1 VYATD
6 RKEGALTL
14 QVSGYL
20 WERSLVI
27 RDLET
32 GSLWSHL
39 LGKCMDGK
47 LKGETLEV
55 LPGVLT
61 TWKDWSQ
68 RHPETTVLAMSRTAQ
83 RFDVEVWKNPEKFV
97 YGVPLG
103 LGREAPAVTLPKLMK
118 SRVVAVRADGE
129 VVLVTFDLSKKCAQA
144 FDPTLDGE
152 ALVFSLNKDGRM
164 VDAASGST
172 WDLVSGQCLKGKWKG
187 RVLSGRPGIISYR
200 KPWEIFHPDSEIV
213 E

>member
-1 VYATD
+1 M
-6 RKEGALTL
+6 TL
-14 QVSGYL
+14 QVSGML

-61 TWKDWSQ
+61 TWADWSK
-68 RHPETTVLAMSRTAQ
+68 RHPQTTVLAMSRTAKK
-83 RFDVEVWKNPEKFV
+83 FNEDVWRTPKRFV

-103 LGREAPAVTLPKLMK
+103 VGREAPAVTLPKLMK
-118 SRVVAVRADGE
+118 SPVVGMSSDG
-129 VVLVTFDLSKKCAQA
+129 VALLVTYELESKRCQA
-144 FDPTLDGE
+144 FDPTVDGKVL
-152 ALVFSLNKDGRM
+152 AFTADGKGGMR
-164 VDAASGST
+164 DEGSGST
-172 WDLVSGQCLKGKWKG
+172 WDLVTGVCLSGKWKG
-187 RVLSGRPGIISYR
+187 RTLVGRPGFISYR
-200 KPWEIFHPDSEIV
+200 RAWEVFHPDSEIV